1 MRANIAVYF
10 FDTYALIEII
20 KGNPNYKE
28 YSKGEFITTRF
39 NLMELYY
46 GLLRLFN
53 EGVAD
58 RYFNTF
64 LPSCVP
70 VSDNTIKVAMKFRF
84 EQRKNGNL
92 ISYVD
97 CISYFVA
104 LENNIRLVTG
114 EKHFL
119 GLRNVEFVK

>member
-1 MRANIAVYF
+1 MFF

-20 KGNPNYKE
+20 RGNPSYSDYAKE
-28 YSKGEFITTRF
+28 QFITTRL

-46 GLLRLFN
+46 TLLRLFG
-53 EGVAD
+53 EEKAD
-58 RYFNTF
+58 NYFNIF

-70 VSDNTIKVAMKFRF
+70 VKNDIIKSAMKFRL
-84 EQRKNGNL
+84 EQRMKKNL

-104 LENNIRLVTG
+104 LGSNVRLLTG

-119 GLRNVEFVK
+119 GLKNVELVK

>member
-1 MRANIAVYF
+1 MIYF

-20 KGNPNYKE
+20 KGNPNYKDYAKE
-28 YSKGEFITTRF
+28 EFITTRF

-46 GLLRLFN
+46 SLLRLFG
-53 EGVAD
+53 EKTAEH
-58 RYFNTF
+58 YFNLF
-64 LPSCVP
+64 LQSCVP
-70 VSDNTIKVAMKFRF
+70 VNDDAMKVAMKFRL
-84 EQRKNGNL
+84 EQRKKRNL

-97 CISYFVA
+97 CIGYFVA
-104 LENNIRLVTG
+104 LENNVRLLTG

>member
-1 MRANIAVYF
+1 MIYF

-20 KGNPNYKE
+20 KGNPDYKDYAKE
-28 YSKGEFITTRF
+28 EFITTRF

-46 GLLRLFN
+46 SLLRLFN
-53 EGVAD
+53 ENLAEH
-58 RYFNTF
+58 YFDIF

-70 VSDNTIKVAMKFRF
+70 VGDNTIKVAMKFRL
-84 EQRKNGNL
+84 EQRKKQNL

-97 CISYFVA
+97 CIGYLVA
-104 LENNIRLVTG
+104 LENNIRLLSG

-119 GLRNVEFVK
+119 GLKNVEFVK

>member
-1 MRANIAVYF
+1 MIYF

-20 KGNPNYKE
+20 KGNHRYKE
-28 YSKGEFITTRF
+28 YEKEEIITTRL

-46 GLLRLFN
+46 SLLRLFN
-53 EGVAD
+53 ERVAEQ
-58 RYFNTF
+58 YFNFF

-70 VSDNTIKVAMKFRF
+70 IENNIIKTAMKFRL
-84 EQRKNGNL
+84 EQRKKKNL
-92 ISYVD
+92 MSYID

-104 LENNIRLVTG
+104 LQNNVRLLTG

-119 GLRNVEFVK
+119 GLKNVEFVR

>member
-1 MRANIAVYF
+1 MVYF

-20 KGNPNYKE
+20 KGNPNYKV
-28 YSKGEFITTRF
+28 YSKEEFITTRF

-46 GLLRLFN
+46 SLLRLFN
-53 EGVAD
+53 EKVAD

-70 VSDNTIKVAMKFRF
+70 VSDNTIKAAMKFRF

-97 CISYFVA
+97 CVGYFAA
-104 LENNIRLVTG
+104 LENNIRLLTG